1 MERIVAFVWALA
13 GLGSYSVSTPR
24 SSSMVSTGPSAGSS
38 SSGGR
43 ESQVWPSVPQRRS
56 ARSSSLSASLMEV
69 RERRASAGTA
79 APSEMINVYY
89 MYRMEAREHELL
101 RAQAAT
107 HHVQGVRRV
116 KHVPAMLSK
125 GGHCTRERRALVQCG
140 QMSRAFMHQHAHTH
154 WEFFEQTHSDTC
166 TSHTV
171 QGLHCKIYRGLCVN
185 LDAVVSLHRFH
196 LLTDPSHHTAST
208 TRRRPYP

>member
-1 MERIVAFVWALA
+1 M
-13 GLGSYSVSTPR
+13 
-24 SSSMVSTGPSAGSS
+24 
-38 SSGGR
+38 
-43 ESQVWPSVPQRRS
+43 PQRRS

-116 KHVPAMLSK
+116 KHMPAMLSK
-125 GGHCTRERRALVQCG
+125 EGTAPGKGGRLSNAARCCG
-140 QMSRAFMHQHAHTH
+140 AFVHQHTHTH
-154 WEFFEQTHSDTC
+154 WDFFEQIHSDTC

-171 QGLHCKIYRGLCVN
+171 QGLHRKIYRGLCVV
-185 LDAVVSLHRFH
+185 LHAVVSLHRFH